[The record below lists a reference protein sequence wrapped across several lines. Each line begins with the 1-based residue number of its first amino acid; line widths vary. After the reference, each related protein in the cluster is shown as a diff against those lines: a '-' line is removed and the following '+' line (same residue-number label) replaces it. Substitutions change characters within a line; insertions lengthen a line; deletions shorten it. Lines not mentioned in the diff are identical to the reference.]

1 MAVTKTTIANAI
13 QNQLDTSSPVSFKIV
28 ETLLAIIKKSLE
40 SGDDVM
46 ISGFGKFSVKEKK
59 QRKGRNPSTGQR
71 MMLDARRVVK
81 FHCSGKLR
89 EKVNGK

>member
-59 QRKGRNPSTGQR
+59 QRKGRNPSTGEDLI
-71 MMLDARRVVK
+71 LDARKVVT
-81 FHCSGKLR
+81 FRCSGVLR
-89 EKVNGK
+89 DKVSGV